1 MREPIP
7 AALVQSKRPSHRVF
21 QLQRFFGEVV
31 LIKKVVPVIFLC
43 LALSPVA
50 TSQTAEAGAS
60 AAHLRA
66 SKGAADVRQETF
78 EIVWRT
84 IKEKH
89 YDPKFNGVDWDK
101 VHESYAPRVAKIKSD
116 QELYSLLQQMI
127 GELGQSHFNIIPP
140 EAVVEDEV
148 EEPSSGTMGIEVEY
162 IDNLMVITRVEEG
175 SPAKRAGLRPG
186 FAIKQ
191 IDQMP
196 VAQIVERFSKSKR
209 SPEMTRLLIARS
221 VAARLG
227 GRPASSAR
235 VTYLDERDQA
245 REVTIERV
253 HVKGEMSPPM
263 GNFPAQ
269 YTEFESKRLANGI
282 GYIRFNIFVVSLM
295 NRVRA
300 AIREMSDAPGI
311 IIDLRGNPGGL
322 GAMANGIAGL
332 LESKETSL
340 GTMHMRRGYVNFA
353 VVPQPDPYKGA
364 IVVLID
370 NGSASTSEIFAGGLQ
385 ELKRAT
391 IVGERSAG
399 AALPSLFLKL
409 PTGALFQY
417 AVGDFKTPKGVLIEG
432 RGVTPDIEV
441 KLNRQELLRGRDSQL
456 DKAIEQIQKAVK
468 KG

>member
-1 MREPIP
+1 M
-7 AALVQSKRPSHRVF
+7 
-21 QLQRFFGEVV
+21 
-31 LIKKVVPVIFLC
+31 KKIVPVILIW

-50 TSQTAEAGAS
+50 SSQTSTGAS
-60 AAHLRA
+60 AHSRA
-66 SKGAADVRQETF
+66 SNATPDVRQETF

-89 YDPKFNGVDWDK
+89 YDPQFNGVDWDK
-101 VHESYAPRVAKIKSD
+101 VRQSYAPRVAEVKSD
-116 QELYSLLQQMI
+116 QELYKLLQEMI

-140 EAVVEDEV
+140 EAVVEQEA
-148 EEPSSGTMGIEVEY
+148 EAPASGGIGIDVDY
-162 IDNLMVITRVEEG
+162 IDNLAVITRAEED
-175 SPAKRAGLRPG
+175 SPARRAGLRPG
-186 FAIKQ
+186 FVIKQ
-191 IDQMP
+191 IDQTP
-196 VAQIVERFSKSKR
+196 VDQVIERILKSKR
-209 SPEMTRLLIARS
+209 SPEMTRLFIARS
-221 VAARLG
+221 ITARTG
-227 GRPASSAR
+227 GRPASSVR
-235 VTYLDERDQA
+235 ITYLDERDQA
-245 REVTIERV
+245 REVTVERAAF
-253 HVKGEMSPPM
+253 KGEMSQPM

-295 NRVRA
+295 DRVRS
-300 AIREMSDAPGI
+300 AIRQMSDAPGI

-332 LESKETSL
+332 LESKQTSL
-340 GTMHMRRGYVNFA
+340 GTMHLRRGYVNFA
-353 VVPQPDPYKGA
+353 VIPQPDPYKGPVA
-364 IVVLID
+364 VLID

-385 ELKRAT
+385 EIGRAT

-417 AVGDFKTPKGVLIEG
+417 AVGDFKTPKGTLIEG
-432 RGVTPDIEV
+432 RGVKPDLEV
-441 KLNRQELLRGRDSQL
+441 KLSRQELLRGRDSQL

>member
-1 MREPIP
+1 M
-7 AALVQSKRPSHRVF
+7 
-21 QLQRFFGEVV
+21 
-31 LIKKVVPVIFLC
+31 KKIVPVIFLC

-50 TSQTAEAGAS
+50 TSQTPAPGAS
-60 AAHLRA
+60 SAHSRA
-66 SKGAADVRQETF
+66 PKGAADIRQETF

-84 IKEKH
+84 IKERH

-101 VHESYAPRVAKIKSD
+101 VRETYAPRVAEVKSD
-116 QELYSLLQQMI
+116 QELYNLLQQMI

-140 EAVVEDEV
+140 EAVVEEEV
-148 EEPSSGTMGIEVEY
+148 EAPSSGTMGIDIDY
-162 IDNLMVITRVEEG
+162 IDNLAVITRVEEG
-175 SPAKRAGLRPG
+175 SPAKRAGLRVG
-186 FAIKQ
+186 FAVKQ
-191 IDQMP
+191 IDQTP
-196 VAQIVERFSKSKR
+196 VAQIIERFSKSKR
-209 SPEMTRLLIARS
+209 SPEMTRLLIARTI
-221 VAARLG
+221 AARLG

-253 HVKGEMSPPM
+253 PVKGEMSQPM

-269 YTEFESKRLANGI
+269 YTEFEAKRLENGI

-295 NRVRA
+295 DRVRA

-332 LESKETSL
+332 LESTQTSL
-340 GTMHMRRGYVNFA
+340 GTMHLRTGHVNFA
-353 VVPQPDPYKGA
+353 VFPQKDPYKGPIA
-364 IVVLID
+364 VLID